1 MIWFRSYL
9 NGLIVFPTFF
19 NLSLNLAIRSSWSEP
34 ESAPGLVF
42 AGVGSY
48 SLFQGIFLTQGS
60 NPGLLHCRQSLYHL
74 SHQGFG
80 SHQGS
85 HTPIYLNSNHG
96 PRSTQVLP
104 QGSLLLTAFW
114 ITNTSPFPS
123 WLPLKASV
131 GILGTMA
138 LKTLLIMCC

>member
-1 MIWFRSYL
+1 M
-9 NGLIVFPTFF
+9 VFPTFF

-34 ESAPGLVF
+34 QSAPGLVF
-42 AGVGSY
+42 VGVGSH

-85 HTPIYLNSNHG
+85 HTPIYLNSNHAS
-96 PRSTQVLP
+96 RSTQVLP
-104 QGSLLLTAFW
+104 QGSLLLTCPLLSGLQ
-114 ITNTSPFPS
+114 TPHLSPPVS
-123 WLPLKASV
+123 LSRPLLV
-131 GILGTMA
+131 LRGQRH
-138 LKTLLIMCC
+138 